1 MIEQAIAGKPEKY
14 IYVFERKIYFI
25 FKIFNEVFGTS
36 QNNGSPSIEIAR
48 ALVLAKITEF

>member
-14 IYVFERKIYFI
+14 MYVFERKIYFI
-25 FKIFNEVFGTS
+25 YKIFNEVFGTS